1 MVYPIT
7 YKPNFLKGILCCTDY
22 LFKHTKIPFRIL
34 SFIIKN
40 LNILKSTVR

>member
-22 LFKHTKIPFRIL
+22 LFKHTKIPFP
-34 SFIIKN
+34 FIIKN